1 MTQGLLVKT
10 DLENALGI
18 FDRLLQFYG
27 ASPDAARFNALK
39 LSRATLSTLYREA
52 LLPSHQPDDYD
63 KQRNEQDRFHR

>member
-39 LSRATLSTLYREA
+39 LAKATLTTLYREA
-52 LLPSHQPDDYD
+52 LLPSHQLDNRDE
-63 KQRNEQDRFHR
+63 QRNEQDRY